1 MRKLVIYTIALG
13 PDFGFVPQKSIEGVD
28 FFAFTDDPKKVCK
41 PWKPILVKDDIK
53 DKERLR
59 SRHPKLLP
67 HLYFSDYD
75 VSIYIDSNYLV
86 IGDIKKLVSSLGDFQ
101 MGIFDHNQC
110 DDARDCVYKEHLA
123 LLELGKQRG
132 VYKDKPDVM
141 EKQMQFF
148 KSEGYPTE
156 NGLIFAAVLIR
167 KHNDPQVIK
176 VMEDWWGFVSTQS
189 LRDQLSF
196 NYVAWKNKFNY
207 TIIPGDLRT
216 GNPYFYFLASNRKN
230 YLWRLLKY
238 RIKHL
243 LNYKLHP

>member
-75 VSIYIDSNYLV
+75 VSIYIDSNFLIV
-86 IGDIKKLVSSLGDFQ
+86 GNIIELLEKLNGFQ
-101 MGIFDHNQC
+101 MALFDHNQS
-110 DDARDCVYKEHLA
+110 DDIRNCVYQEYEA
-123 LLELGKQRG
+123 ILELGKRRG
-132 VYKDKPDVM
+132 VYKDNPKVM
-141 EKQMQFF
+141 EQQIQFF
-148 KSEGYPTE
+148 KDQNYPPE
-156 NGLIFAAVLIR
+156 NGLICGGVLIR

-176 VMEDWWGFVSTQS
+176 LMEDWWGFVSTQS

-196 NYVAWKNKFNY
+196 NYVAWQNKFNY
-207 TIIPGDLRT
+207 TIIPGDIRT